1 MHKLLIICVL
11 LIISISVFA
20 QRNPAEPGLGKLSWL
35 IGKWVRTNPRAGT
48 SGYEQWDRGSNTELK
63 GFGAR
68 IKGTDTTITERT
80 TLLFKDNEIYYV
92 ADVKENEKPVYF
104 KLTQIS
110 DTGFTCENP
119 EHDFPKKIA
128 YVLDG
133 NKLKAT
139 ISGGGKAIDYL
150 FVRAGK

>member
-1 MHKLLIICVL
+1 MHKLLIICTL
-11 LIISISVFA
+11 LFISVKGFA
-20 QRNPAEPGLGKLSWL
+20 QHGPAESGLDKLNWL
-35 IGKWVRTNPRAGT
+35 IGKWVRTNARAGT
-48 SGYEQWDRGSNTELK
+48 SGYEQWDRGSITELK

-68 IKGTDTTITERT
+68 IKGIDTTITERT
-80 TLLFKDNEIYYV
+80 TLLLKGDEIYYV

-110 DTGFTCENP
+110 DTCFICENA
-119 EHDFPKKIA
+119 EHDFPNKIV

-139 ISGGGKAIDYL
+139 ISGGGKVIDYL
-150 FVRAGK
+150 FIKAGK